1 MKNLIVVSSLILFT
15 GISVFA
21 QKNKSTNPLIE
32 KPFGFMFYN
41 TENLFDTIHAPGKK
55 DEEYTPKGRNLWTSD
70 KYYKKVN
77 NIAKVISSI
86 NPSNFPAIIGLV
98 EIENKS
104 VLEDLLKTTAMNKMK
119 YNIVHKESPDERGI
133 DCALLYQPK
142 EFKYISHKAI
152 NVTFTFDS
160 AARKTRDIL
169 YVKGVTNCNDTLN
182 IFVNHWSSRGGGKEK
197 SEPKRIYTAEI
208 MRHYV
213 DSLLNKNINA
223 NIILMGDFNDD
234 PTDKSTE
241 VTLKTSANIDISD
254 NKKLVNLM
262 YNKFKAGEGTLPY
275 KGSWN
280 LFDQIFV
287 SQNLITKKSGYLI
300 NPSDVSI
307 FKPEWLT
314 KKDDKGN
321 LITIR
326 TYDKNSPNEVGFSD
340 HLPVSIYLNKK

>member
-1 MKNLIVVSSLILFT
+1 MKKIIIISSFLLFA
-15 GISVFA
+15 SLSLQA
-21 QKNKSTNPLIE
+21 QKNSKSKSP
-32 KPFGFMFYN
+32 KDQQFGFMFYN
-41 TENLFDTIHAPGKK
+41 TENLFDTIDTPNKK

-70 KYYKKVN
+70 KYNKKVS

-86 NPSNFPAIIGLV
+86 SPSNFPSIIGLT
-98 EIENKS
+98 EIENKA
-104 VLEDLLKTTAMNKMK
+104 VLEDLLNTNSMK
-119 YNIVHKESPDERGI
+119 KVKYQIVHEESPDERGI
-133 DCALLYQPK
+133 DCALLYRPE

-152 NVTFTFDS
+152 NVTFSFDS

-169 YVKGVTNCNDTLN
+169 YVKGVTNSNDTLN

-197 SEPKRIYTAEI
+197 SEPKRIFTAEI

-213 DSLLNKNINA
+213 DSLFDKNINA

-241 VTLKTSANIDISD
+241 ITLKTAANVDVSD
-254 NKKLVNLM
+254 NKKLVNLL

-287 SQNLITKKSGYLI
+287 SPNLITKKTGYKI
-300 NPSDVSI
+300 NPSDISI

-314 KKDDKGN
+314 KKDEKGN

-340 HLPVSIYLNKK
+340 HLPVYIYLNKK